1 MSMMV
6 LLNKNLL
13 NKKFK
18 QTCTRAAIG
27 GGRELVLT
35 FFFRNY
41 VQKPSVFADDEDD
54 DELLNILQNNVESDL
69 ADSGE
74 EYDLATTG
82 FVSTLGDGIAKIE
95 GLYEVGL
102 GELLSFES
110 GETGMVLGIETNFVS
125 AVVFG
130 NYENIKQND
139 AVFALGL
146 DVGIEAGTH
155 LLGKVINALG
165 ESLDPENPVIA
176 PDEDDEDD
184 EENLLVQ

>member
-1 MSMMV
+1 M
-6 LLNKNLL
+6 
-13 NKKFK
+13 
-18 QTCTRAAIG
+18 
-27 GGRELVLT
+27 
-35 FFFRNY
+35 
-41 VQKPSVFADDEDD
+41 
-54 DELLNILQNNVESDL
+54 
-69 ADSGE
+69 GE
-74 EYDLATTG
+74 EYNLASTG
-82 FVSTLGDGIAKIE
+82 FVATLGDGIAKIE

-146 DVGIEAGTH
+146 DVGIEAGPH

-165 ESLDPENPVIA
+165 ESLDPADP
-176 PDEDDEDD
+176 
-184 EENLLVQ
+184 L

>member
-1 MSMMV
+1 MMTLLKIPAKNFTRV
-6 LLNKNLL
+6 LSVHADCTSKILVS
-13 NKKFK
+13 KK
-18 QTCTRAAIG
+18 
-27 GGRELVLT
+27 
-35 FFFRNY
+35 FFFRSFVSGVAGANE
-41 VQKPSVFADDEDD
+41 DEDED
-54 DELLNILQNNVESDL
+54 LLNILQSAVESDL
-69 ADSGE
+69 KDMGE
-74 EYDLATTG
+74 EYNLASTG
-82 FVSTLGDGIAKIE
+82 FVATLGDGIAKIE

-146 DVGIEAGTH
+146 DVGIEAGPH

-165 ESLDPENPVIA
+165 ESLDPSDPVIA
-176 PDEDDEDD
+176 PDDEDEDDEDS
-184 EENLLVQ
+184 LLVQ